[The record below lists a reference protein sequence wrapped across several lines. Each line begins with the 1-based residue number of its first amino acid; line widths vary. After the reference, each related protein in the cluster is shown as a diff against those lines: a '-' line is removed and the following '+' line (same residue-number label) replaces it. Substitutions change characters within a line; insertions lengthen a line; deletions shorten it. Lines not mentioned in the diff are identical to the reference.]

1 MLMETKR
8 GSTVAPE
15 VEMAL
20 QRIPTIAEALELAV
34 QKVRTKDYGAGRAIL
49 AWVLKSQPDNVV
61 AWLWL
66 ARCIANQEQ
75 RAQCLRRVAALDPFA
90 PARSR

>member
-1 MLMETKR
+1 MLSEIKR

-20 QRIPTIAEALELAV
+20 QSAPTISEALQLAV
-34 QKVRTKDYGAGRAIL
+34 QKVRTKDYTSGRAIL

-66 ARCIANQEQ
+66 ARCIANQEE
-75 RAQCLRRVAALDPFA
+75 RAQCLRRVADLDPFS
-90 PARSR
+90 PTR

>member
-1 MLMETKR
+1 MLGEIKR

-20 QRIPTIAEALELAV
+20 QTVPTIAEALQLAV
-34 QKVRTKDYGAGRAIL
+34 QKVRTKDYTSGRAIL
-49 AWVLKSQPDNVV
+49 SWVLKSQPDNVV

-66 ARCIANQEQ
+66 ARCIANQEE
-75 RAQCLRRVAALDPFA
+75 RAQCLRRVAALDPFS
-90 PARSR
+90 PGR

>member
-1 MLMETKR
+1 MLMEIKR

-20 QRIPTIAEALELAV
+20 QTIPTSTEALRLAV
-34 QKVRTKDYGAGRAIL
+34 QKVQTKDYTSGRAIL

-66 ARCIANQEQ
+66 ARCIATQEE
-75 RAQCLRRVAALDPFA
+75 RAQCLRRVAALDPFSL
-90 PARSR
+90 AR